1 METLQK
7 TKAAEVV
14 EAKQVNPSKIIE
26 TGLAFWASKTL
37 LTAVN
42 MGLFTHLAK
51 GPSSGPEIMIEL
63 KLHERGLYDFLD
75 TLVALGFLK
84 REGLKETSTYSN
96 ADDTDLFLDKNK
108 PSYMGG
114 VLEMANNRL
123 FGFWNNLEEGLKTG
137 LPQNEIKN
145 GNNGFFEAIYASEER
160 LREFVQAMGG
170 IQMGNFMAFAN
181 QFDFS
186 AYSTLCDIGGA
197 GAHLSAQVVLNNKH
211 MVCDSFDLP
220 QVEPIA
226 RENMKNMGL
235 KDKVIIQAGDFLK
248 DEFPKADVITMGNV
262 LHDWGIE
269 EKKMLIKKAYNALP
283 KGGSFVV
290 IENIIDDN
298 RSKNAFGLMMSLNM
312 LIESPEGFDF
322 SKADIDDWVKEA
334 GFRETSLMPLTG
346 PTSAFIAI
354 K

>member
-7 TKAAEVV
+7 TQREIKK
-14 EAKQVNPSKIIE
+14 EATQVNPAKIME
-26 TGLAFWASKTL
+26 VGMAFWASKTL

-42 MGLFTHLAK
+42 MGLFTYLAK
-51 GPSSGPEIMIEL
+51 GPVSGLEIMLEL
-63 KLHERGLYDFLD
+63 SLHKRNLYDFLD

-84 REGLKETSTYSN
+84 REGLKETSIYCN
-96 ADDTDLFLDKNK
+96 ADDANIFLDKNK

-114 VLEMANNRL
+114 ILKMANNRL
-123 FGFWNNLEEGLKTG
+123 FGFWNDLEEGLKTG
-137 LPQNEIKN
+137 LPQNEAKN
-145 GNNGFFEAIYASEER
+145 GNNDFFEAIYASEDR
-160 LREFVQAMGG
+160 LREFVAAMGG
-170 IQMGNFMAFAN
+170 IQMGNFIAFAN
-181 QFDFS
+181 KFDFS
-186 AYSTLCDIGGA
+186 AYNTLCDIGGA
-197 GAHLSAQVVLNNKH
+197 GAHLAAQVVTNNKH

-220 QVEPIA
+220 AVELIA

-235 KDKVIIQAGDFLK
+235 ADKVIIQSGDFLK
-248 DEFPKADVITMGNV
+248 DDFPKADIITMGSV

-283 KGGSFVV
+283 QGGAFVA
-290 IENIIDDN
+290 IENIIDND

-312 LIESPEGFDF
+312 LIETPGGFDYTA
-322 SKADIDDWVKEA
+322 ADIEGWVKEA
-334 GFRETSLMPLTG
+334 GFSKTSLMPLTG